1 MPRKRPSG
9 TPSAASSSSKPPER
23 LTVFLDES
31 LDSDSIA
38 EALAAAGA
46 VVERLTRHL
55 PKGAADSTWL
65 ALAGAKG
72 WVVLTRDKRIRYRR
86 LERLALRAA
95 AVRAF
100 VFTGGNVTLSETAR
114 ILAQALPA
122 IASICAKE
130 AGPFIYHVGLGGT
143 PRRVN

>member
-1 MPRKRPSG
+1 MPTKKPSG

-38 EALAAAGA
+38 EALSAAGA

-55 PKGAADSTWL
+55 PKGTNDTTWL

-86 LERLALRAA
+86 LERVALQAA

-100 VFTGGNVTLSETAR
+100 VFTGGNVTLSDTAR
-114 ILAQALPA
+114 ILANAFPA
-122 IASICAKE
+122 IEAICARE
-130 AGPFIYHVGLGGT
+130 AGPFIYHLGVGGR
-143 PRRVN
+143 PRRMD